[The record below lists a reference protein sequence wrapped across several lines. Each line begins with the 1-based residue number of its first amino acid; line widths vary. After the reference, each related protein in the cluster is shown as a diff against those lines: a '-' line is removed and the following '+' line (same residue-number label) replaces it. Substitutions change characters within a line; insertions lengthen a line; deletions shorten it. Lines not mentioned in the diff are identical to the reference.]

1 MTRLLSCS
9 QFGWQKAEKLNQTVA
24 ILNVWLRSGLHLN
37 RKRDKTQPDTT
48 KFFLSHYLKSQKII
62 CLALALFGFGP
73 FERFM
78 ARVRPNFGSVRL
90 GIFVRADEC
99 AIRAQD
105 AQETVDCCIYTV
117 VHIYVFIYYIQYNE
131 QPKIELGRHKN
142 SFNQF
147 YVLVVSKCSFGN
159 FENARQRYPHFL
171 LH

>member
-1 MTRLLSCS
+1 MTRFLSCS

-24 ILNVWLRSGLHLN
+24 ILNVWLRSGSHLN

-90 GIFVRADEC
+90 GIFVRAVMSVLLERKMRKKPW
-99 AIRAQD
+99 IVVF
-105 AQETVDCCIYTV
+105 TPLYLCIYLLYTV
-117 VHIYVFIYYIQYNE
+117 
-131 QPKIELGRHKN
+131 
-142 SFNQF
+142 
-147 YVLVVSKCSFGN
+147 
-159 FENARQRYPHFL
+159 
-171 LH
+171 